1 MSAPKLLL
9 VPQLD
14 RGLLSLAPTV
24 KPAHEIQVQRGKFI
38 IQALQGA
45 RALLQH
51 TGGHLT
57 CPEKLQRA
65 QQVMPRLAKEATQ
78 FADKEGLRQRRGAWK
93 LHAYTVVNWRV
104 VRHYLGGLLL

>member
-1 MSAPKLLL
+1 M
-9 VPQLD
+9 
-14 RGLLSLAPTV
+14 
-24 KPAHEIQVQRGKFI
+24 QRGKFI

-65 QQVMPRLAKEATQ
+65 QQVMQRLAKEATQ

-93 LHAYTVVNWRV
+93 LHAYTVVLARCSSLSG
-104 VRHYLGGLLL
+104 RLASLSRGFDRLRRDDLLREAGVIE